1 MRKIVIVCLL
11 TLQAFSS
18 CYRLPDLHLYDVDN
32 PGLAFPI
39 VEVNLDTYW
48 DYDITLGMDYNWRSE
63 WFYGWDEEDRRI
75 FGELEYEDPNNFHVR
90 RYYTGEVPYGPRL
103 HKRIA
108 YIMGRSFRAPYD
120 WGFWDILVW
129 NDVNTLDGVQSI
141 RFDEKS
147 SFDEDIMAYT
157 NSTMYRTRYHA
168 PRYEN
173 SFYEPEQLFS
183 VCEKGIEINKNLDG
197 FVFEEESNMWIKR
210 LKMYL
215 EPITYIYLP
224 QIILH
229 NNRGR
234 ITLVPGS
241 ANLSGMARSTSLNTG
256 ITGDDA
262 IAVNFKMRLKNDKE
276 FKNGERV
283 DIVGGRL
290 MTFGMCGQNANR
302 VTRAEDGKD
311 TKRHY
316 LDVQMQFMNGMDS
329 TFVFDVTNQV
339 RERYKGGVI
348 TVELDMDT
356 VPMPKRPGGS
366 GFDAVVKDVED
377 GGTHIFDM

>member
-1 MRKIVIVCLL
+1 
-11 TLQAFSS
+11 
-18 CYRLPDLHLYDVDN
+18 
-32 PGLAFPI
+32 
-39 VEVNLDTYW
+39 
-48 DYDITLGMDYNWRSE
+48 
-63 WFYGWDEEDRRI
+63 
-75 FGELEYEDPNNFHVR
+75 
-90 RYYTGEVPYGPRL
+90 
-103 HKRIA
+103 
-108 YIMGRSFRAPYD
+108 
-120 WGFWDILVW
+120 
-129 NDVNTLDGVQSI
+129 
-141 RFDEKS
+141 
-147 SFDEDIMAYT
+147 
-157 NSTMYRTRYHA
+157 
-168 PRYEN
+168 
-173 SFYEPEQLFS
+173 
-183 VCEKGIEINKNLDG
+183 
-197 FVFEEESNMWIKR
+197 
-210 LKMYL
+210 
-215 EPITYIYLP
+215 
-224 QIILH
+224 
-229 NNRGR
+229 
-234 ITLVPGS
+234 VPGS

>member
-11 TLQAFSS
+11 TLLAFSS

-183 VCEKGIEINKNLDG
+183 VCEKGIEIRISRVVLILSSIVCFVLPLNIVALSILQFNINK
-197 FVFEEESNMWIKR
+197 
-210 LKMYL
+210 
-215 EPITYIYLP
+215 IYK
-224 QIILH
+224 
-229 NNRGR
+229 
-234 ITLVPGS
+234 
-241 ANLSGMARSTSLNTG
+241 A
-256 ITGDDA
+256 D
-262 IAVNFKMRLKNDKE
+262 
-276 FKNGERV
+276 
-283 DIVGGRL
+283 
-290 MTFGMCGQNANR
+290 
-302 VTRAEDGKD
+302 
-311 TKRHY
+311 
-316 LDVQMQFMNGMDS
+316 
-329 TFVFDVTNQV
+329 
-339 RERYKGGVI
+339 
-348 TVELDMDT
+348 
-356 VPMPKRPGGS
+356 
-366 GFDAVVKDVED
+366 
-377 GGTHIFDM
+377 